1 MLAFKRN
8 QVEEAISRV
17 LEPNSAEPT
26 PELRTRVKRLLD
38 TDRALGRSPK
48 STDLEEA
55 NYAFYSDEAPGS
67 GTEVWF
73 SGYEAFA
80 LLTGLRLM
88 EHKWPQGF
96 AVSVM
101 RRVRP
106 ELERQHA
113 RIMKL
118 DPKKLFDQEEIRR
131 NARPGDMAFENVD
144 PVLLTIASR
153 PGASDDELQSVECSI
168 SRGPMQAWE
177 FVRSVQG
184 RLSAGATTMF
194 EVTTVAH
201 VLSRE
206 LAKTEPR
213 RRGRGQ

>member
-1 MLAFKRN
+1 MSAFKRN

-38 TDRALGRSPK
+38 TDRGLGRSSK
-48 STDLEEA
+48 STDQEEA
-55 NYAFYSDEAPGS
+55 NYAFYSDEAAGS
-67 GTEVWF
+67 GIEVWF

-88 EHKWPQGF
+88 RHKWPQGF
-96 AVSVM
+96 AVSIM

-106 ELERQHA
+106 ELERQHS

-131 NARPGDMAFENVD
+131 NARRGDMAFENVD

-153 PGASDDELQSVECSI
+153 PGTSDDELQSVECSI

-201 VLSRE
+201 ILSRE